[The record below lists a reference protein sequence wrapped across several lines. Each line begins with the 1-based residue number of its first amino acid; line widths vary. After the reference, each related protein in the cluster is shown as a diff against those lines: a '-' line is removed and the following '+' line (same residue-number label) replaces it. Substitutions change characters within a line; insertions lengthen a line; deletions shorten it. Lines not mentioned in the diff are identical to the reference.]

1 MTYHYHIH
9 HHVQPQPQLTS
20 HVIECNGSLFIYY
33 RQHAVTPY
41 LGFGNHFE
49 ELLSKP
55 LTGPS
60 LAIVG
65 HVHQDPLPS
74 GWTTISGGTLPG
86 LYMRR
91 KRGQTMKMR

>member
-1 MTYHYHIH
+1 MYKLISHKSTIIK
-9 HHVQPQPQLTS
+9 HV
-20 HVIECNGSLFIYY
+20 
-33 RQHAVTPY
+33 VTPY
-41 LGFGNHFE
+41 LGFGGNNL

-60 LAIVG
+60 LAIGG
-65 HVHQDPLPS
+65 HVNKDPLPS